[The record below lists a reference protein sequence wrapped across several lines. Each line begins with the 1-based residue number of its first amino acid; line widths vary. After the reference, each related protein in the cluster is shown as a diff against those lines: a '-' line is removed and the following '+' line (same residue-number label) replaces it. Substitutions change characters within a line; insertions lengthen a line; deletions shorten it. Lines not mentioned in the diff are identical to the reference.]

1 MNRTKCVNKFI
12 RLKAKTLESRGKQ
25 MPPLKMYQGE
35 AVIRLNKKKNNNNNK
50 YIGLRAKAKGL
61 KQSTSGESSYTNKE
75 RLGYQ
80 VPK

>member
-1 MNRTKCVNKFI
+1 MCQQVHKIK
-12 RLKAKTLESRGKQ
+12 GKDTGISWQ
-25 MPPLKMYQGE
+25 TNAPLKNVSGSYGE
-35 AVIRLNKKKNNNNNK
+35 AVIRWKKKNNNNK